1 MESNNNNVVEEEPPI
16 NNCGLFDQELVV
28 LSTKALNELL
38 KKKGISNEHAM
49 QIKQRRRTL
58 KNRGYAANCRA
69 QREKEEKILK
79 EKNEDLCMEI
89 YAKRVK
95 AQEIRQET
103 QNMRDEMLRVLLE
116 IEQLEEESKPFWRRI
131 LHITS
136 GLFKRMQRFG
146 RHQLHP
152 KAGLE
157 LRGTV

>member
-116 IEQLEEESKPFWRRI
+116 LEQLEEESKPFWRRI
-131 LHITS
+131 LRITS

-146 RHQLHP
+146 LLHH

-157 LRGTV
+157 QRRGTA